1 VTVLAVEEK
10 ARLFEPYEATLEDH
24 ILDAWEALT
33 AHSRAECPVCHG
45 ELEPG
50 GCATCGSSLS

>member
-1 VTVLAVEEK
+1 MTVLAVENET
-10 ARLFEPYEATLEDH
+10 RLFEPYEVTLEDEV
-24 ILDAWEALT
+24 LGVWEALA
-33 AHSRAECPVCHG
+33 AHGRAGCPVCHG